1 MKGLDLSFSE
11 PPAQWW
17 HDRRDEGYEVMVQ
30 CVWTG
35 GFASNDGIK
44 AVAETNLRNA
54 RLAGF
59 RVAAYAN
66 ASPPDWWP
74 LVTQMTHIRANMGG
88 EWDRVKDV
96 VIDVEIPGITKA
108 RVMELA
114 DGLEAVGKVCD
125 VLYTGRWFWVG
136 HMGNSKDPAWRR
148 FRLWSA
154 HYDWNPDIDFG
165 NSPYGPW
172 TLAEVI
178 GEQYQGST
186 NVAGGTVDLN
196 TFMDSWMAPPA
207 PTPEPTPEPSPIEE
221 DIMGKIAD
229 SMKATGL
236 EIERQMAAATKGA
249 KGDRGATGATGATGP
264 QGPAG
269 KDATGGTA
277 QRTYT
282 VQSGDSLSAIANK
295 YSGVTWQ
302 QIYAAN
308 KAVIGSDPDL
318 IQKGMVLVIP

>member
-54 RLAGF
+54 RLAKF
-59 RVAAYAN
+59 RRAVYAN

-96 VIDVEIPGITKA
+96 VVDVEIPGITKS

-165 NSPYGPW
+165 DNPYGPW

-196 TFMDSWMAPPA
+196 TFKDSWMASAPA
-207 PTPEPTPEPSPIEE
+207 PSPTPEPPPEE

-229 SMKATGL
+229 SMKAAG
-236 EIERQMAAATKGA
+236 EQIERDLASATQ
-249 KGDRGATGATGATGP
+249 GATGP
-264 QGPAG
+264 RGPQGPKGDTGPMGPAG
-269 KDATGGTA
+269 PGGTA
-277 QRTYT
+277 QPTYT
-282 VQSGDSLSAIANK
+282 VKSGDTLGAIA
-295 YSGVTWQ
+295 GRFGTTWQ
-302 QIYAAN
+302 VLYEAN
-308 KAVIGSDPDL
+308 KAIIGADPDL
-318 IQKGMVLVIP
+318 IQPGMVLVIP

>member
-1 MKGLDLSFSE
+1 MRGLDISFSK

-17 HDRRDEGYEVMVQ
+17 HDRRSEGYGIAVQ
-30 CVWTG
+30 DVWTG

-54 RLAGF
+54 RLADF

-74 LVTQMTHIRANMGG
+74 LVTQMHHIRANMGG

-114 DGLEAVGKVCD
+114 DGLEAVGKIAD
-125 VLYTGRWFWVG
+125 VLYTGRWFWAG
-136 HMGNSKDPAWRR
+136 HMGNSKDIAWRR

-165 NSPYGPW
+165 DSPYGPW

-178 GEQYQGST
+178 GEQYRGST
-186 NVAGGTVDLN
+186 NVAGGTIDLN
-196 TFMDSWMAPPA
+196 TFKDSWMAPVSEP
-207 PTPEPTPEPSPIEE
+207 PPPEPEPSVEE
-221 DIMGKIAD
+221 EIMGKIAD
-229 SMKATGL
+229 QFAALGRNVEAEIAAKAG
-236 EIERQMAAATKGA
+236 AAGPRGPQGP
-249 KGDRGATGATGATGP
+249 KGDRGP
-264 QGPAG
+264 QGPPGPA
-269 KDATGGTA
+269 GGTTVP
-277 QRTYT
+277 RTHT
-282 VQSGDSLSAIANK
+282 VVSGDSLGAIANK

-308 KAVIGSDPDL
+308 KAVIGTDPNL
-318 IQKGMVLVIP
+318 IQPGMVLVIP

>member
-1 MKGLDLSFSE
+1 MPTSS
-11 PPAQWW
+11 WW
-17 HDRRDEGYEVMVQ
+17 RDRKAEGYDIAVQ
-30 CVWTG
+30 DVWTG
-35 GFASNDGIK
+35 GFASNAGIK

-74 LVTQMTHIRANMGG
+74 LVTQMQNIRANMGG

-96 VIDVEIPGITKA
+96 VVDVEILGITKA

-114 DGLEAVGKVCD
+114 DGLEAVGKVAD
-125 VLYTGRWFWVG
+125 VLYTGRWFWTG
-136 HMGNSKDPAWRR
+136 HMGNSKDIAWRR

-165 NSPYGPW
+165 DNPYGPW
-172 TLAEVI
+172 PLAEVI
-178 GEQYQGST
+178 GEQYKGST
-186 NVAGGTVDLN
+186 NVAGGTIDLN
-196 TFMDSWMAPPA
+196 TFKDSWMAPPPA
-207 PTPEPTPEPSPIEE
+207 PSPTPEPPPEE

-229 SMKATGL
+229 SMKAAG
-236 EIERQMAAATKGA
+236 EQIERDLASATQ
-249 KGDRGATGATGATGP
+249 GATGP
-264 QGPAG
+264 RGPQGPKGDTGPMGPAG
-269 KDATGGTA
+269 PGGTA

-282 VQSGDSLSAIANK
+282 VMSGDSLSAIANK
-295 YSGVTWQ
+295 FSGVTWQ

-318 IQKGMVLVIP
+318 IQRGMVLVIP

>member
-1 MKGLDLSFSE
+1 MKGLDISFSK
-11 PPAQWW
+11 PSAQWW
-17 HDRRDEGYEVMVQ
+17 KDRRAEGFEIAVQ
-30 CVWTG
+30 NVWTG
-35 GFASNDGIK
+35 GFASNDGLK

-108 RVMELA
+108 RVMELV
-114 DGLEAVGKVCD
+114 DGLEAVGKVAD

-136 HMGNSKDPAWRR
+136 NMGNSKDIAWRR

-165 NSPYGPW
+165 DNPYGPW

-186 NVAGGTVDLN
+186 NLEGGTIDLN
-196 TFMDSWMAPPA
+196 TFNDSWMAPP
-207 PTPEPTPEPSPIEE
+207 IEE
-221 DIMGKIAD
+221 D
-229 SMKATGL
+229 SMTEAEKAAFDKLVGRVVDL
-236 EIERQMAAATKGA
+236 EARPAVRKFVIQ
-249 KGDRGATGATGATGP
+249 GD
-264 QGPAG
+264 
-269 KDATGGTA
+269 DAQYLYLGGFEA
-277 QRTYT
+277 
-282 VQSGDSLSAIANK
+282 
-295 YSGVTWQ
+295 W
-302 QIYAAN
+302 
-308 KAVIGSDPDL
+308 
-318 IQKGMVLVIP
+318 

>member
-1 MKGLDLSFSE
+1 MKGLDISFSR
-11 PPAQWW
+11 PSAQWW
-17 HDRRDEGYEVMVQ
+17 EDRRAEGYEIAVQ
-30 CVWTG
+30 DVWTG

-96 VIDVEIPGITKA
+96 VVDVEIPGITKD

-114 DGLEAVGKVCD
+114 DGLEAAGKVCD

-136 HMGNSKDPAWRR
+136 HMGNSQDIAWRR

-154 HYDWNPDIDFG
+154 HYDWNPDINFG
-165 NSPYGPW
+165 ESPYGPW
-172 TLAEVI
+172 TLSEVI
-178 GEQYQGST
+178 GEQYRPST
-186 NVAGGTVDLN
+186 NVAGGTIDLN
-196 TFMDSWMAPPA
+196 TFKDSWMAPPA
-207 PTPEPTPEPSPIEE
+207 SEPDPPTIEPPSAE

-229 SMKATGL
+229 QMHATGL
-236 EIERQMAAATKGA
+236 LIESQMAAATKGV
-249 KGDRGATGATGATGP
+249 KGATGATGP
-264 QGPAG
+264 VGPPGPAG
-269 KDATGGTA
+269 GGTA
-277 QRTYT
+277 QRTHT
-282 VQSGDSLSAIANK
+282 VVSGDILSKIADK
-295 YSGVTWQ
+295 YPGVSWR
-302 QIYAAN
+302 QIYEAN
-308 KAVIGSDPDL
+308 KAVIGADPDT
-318 IQKGMVLVIP
+318 IQPGMVLVIP